1 MDVAQSSIVKHGNR
15 LMSTLADHDWERW
28 KPHIE
33 LVKLEVGDILFD
45 AGEPIDHIYFP
56 LTGII
61 SQQYDFDD
69 GKSAEFAQMGNEG
82 MAGVFI
88 FMGSASTSSKAVVIA
103 GGMAYRLPSV
113 WLLQEFNTSGLFRQ
127 MILHYMQVLM
137 TNASQMAVCNRR
149 HSIDQQLS
157 RILLLQLD
165 RVAGNNL
172 SLTHE
177 LISRSMGVRREGVS
191 EAAKRLEKMGAI
203 RYSRG
208 HIEVLSRPALL
219 KNTCECYS
227 IIKREDLRLFPPLP

>member
-1 MDVAQSSIVKHGNR
+1 MDVAQSLIVKHGNR

-33 LVKLEVGDILFD
+33 LVKLEVGEILFD
-45 AGEPIDHIYFP
+45 AGESIDHIYFP

-61 SQQYDFDD
+61 SQQYDFED

-103 GGMAYRLPSV
+103 VGMAYRLPSA

-165 RVAGNNL
+165 RVAGNDL

-177 LISRSMGVRREGVS
+177 LISRFPEFSSHSLRVRPAWVS
-191 EAAKRLEKMGAI
+191 ERPSICSRAGVTMQRISWMWSWPQERKRAWWSN
-203 RYSRG
+203 RS
-208 HIEVLSRPALL
+208 S
-219 KNTCECYS
+219 
-227 IIKREDLRLFPPLP
+227 